1 MKYSGVYEDGWI
13 ARSSHVALAPGP
25 AGHLVLQAEVL
36 PHPGQRLEVVVDGE
50 VVASETVAAGPLAM
64 QIPVPQSR
72 TPRDVELHWA
82 ESGPLS
88 DADPREAA
96 ALLKSLEITPPRTPS
111 SIRLPGTLGSLGRD
125 YSGIY
130 RDGWIEKEAHI
141 VLSGGSASRLVLR
154 AHIFLQQR
162 QHLEIVLDGEP
173 LFSEDVEPGAF
184 NLRLSIPASDSNRQ
198 IDLRWGETA
207 EVGPGDLREAAALI
221 RFIGVA
227 EPSAPKPQRRIP
239 EDLDDP
245 NLEASGIY
253 DDGWVEQSMY
263 IVLAG
268 GEAGVLVIRADVPA
282 VPDQNLTVLLNG
294 GTLTAQAVAPGP
306 LELRLPVPA
315 TDFDRRIELL
325 WARTVT
331 VGTNDI
337 REAAALLRFVGLT
350 TGGAPTVVQL
360 PSALTNPN
368 FEHTGIHGDG
378 WAQRRSAVVLAG
390 GPAAQLTIRAHV
402 LPTRN
407 GQRLDVSVD
416 GIVVESRNVVPGE
429 ADLQVPVPATSAP
442 RRIELTWAAT
452 NEVSSDDPRQAAALL
467 RMLAL
472 GPPARR

>member
-25 AGHLVLQAEVL
+25 AGNLVLQAEVL
-36 PHPGQRLEVVVDGE
+36 PHPGQRLEVVVDGK
-50 VVASETVAAGPLAM
+50 VVASETVAAGELAM

-130 RDGWIEKEAHI
+130 RDGWVEKEAHI

-162 QHLEIVLDGEP
+162 QHLEIVLDGER
-173 LFSEDVEPGAF
+173 LFSEDVELGAL

-207 EVGPGDLREAAALI
+207 EVGPGDPREAAALI

-245 NLEASGIY
+245 ILEASGIY

-294 GTLTAQAVAPGP
+294 GTLSAQAVAPGP

-315 TDFDRRIELL
+315 TDSDRRVELL
-325 WARTVT
+325 WARTVLP
-331 VGTNDI
+331 VGTNDA

-350 TGGAPTVVQL
+350 TGDAPAVVQL
-360 PSALTNPN
+360 PSALTNPD
-368 FEHTGIHGDG
+368 FERTGIYEDG
-378 WAQRRSAVVLAG
+378 WAQQRSTVVLAG
-390 GPAAQLTIRAHV
+390 GPAAQLTIRAHALATKV
-402 LPTRN
+402 

-416 GIVVESRNVVPGE
+416 GSVVESLTVVPGE
-429 ADLQVPVPATSAP
+429 VDVQISVPASGAP
-442 RRIELTWAAT
+442 RTIELAWAAT
-452 NEVSSDDPRQAAALL
+452 NEVSPDDPRQAAALL

-472 GPPARR
+472 GTPRR